1 MTLNRSPIARTGT
14 LKPARTRNSIAR
26 LAIDPSISTV
36 SSKTMGLLD
45 CRADYASPTPFLID
59 HRNAQCPT
67 LFALMNGEDT
77 EKPTLTSRQCIH
89 HDGIAAVVIGRHLA
103 HLISLVDERAIL
115 P

>member
-1 MTLNRSPIARTGT
+1 MTRPLIARTGT

-36 SSKTMGLLD
+36 SSKTMGFLD
-45 CRADYASPTPFLID
+45 CRTDNASPTPLLVD
-59 HRNAQCPT
+59 DRDAQCRR

-115 P
+115 S